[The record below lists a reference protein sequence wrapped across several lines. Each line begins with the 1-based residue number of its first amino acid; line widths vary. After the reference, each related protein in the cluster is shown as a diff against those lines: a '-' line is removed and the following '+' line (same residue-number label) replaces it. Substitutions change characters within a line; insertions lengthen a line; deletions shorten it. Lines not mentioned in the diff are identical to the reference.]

1 MAATLVKPPNSTYT
15 FSSQPKAVQQQQGQR
30 QKFRQP
36 LANPSDE
43 TNVYG
48 NLMYDRRVIRG
59 NTYALHTLPAHAQPD
74 PIEVQRQQEAKRRAL
89 ARRKAR
95 EQIRTRTPDPV
106 HNRKNIDVQT
116 ELYLEELSDRI
127 EEADVDVQ
135 TDAFLDRPPSPLF
148 IPQSTGKD
156 ISTQIEAGDLFDF
169 DIEVKPIVETLVGK
183 TIEQALIEVAEEEEL
198 AEIREQQREYE
209 EIRNAE
215 LIELQRLE
223 EQERRLRAEK
233 DRRMKQA
240 QEAVRSEQDVAQK
253 IAARAFAKAYLQ
265 DLVPSVFNN
274 LRENG
279 YFYDPVEHEI
289 ETSFMPWLMDRTMTQ
304 VNQLVLGRTILD
316 SIIRDVVNQRIDNY
330 EKLAEAL
337 IQVVEG
343 GVDMG
348 TSTGDVLHD
357 LEQNIEQ
364 PESGTGELIVTM
376 ENNTNDGV
384 ETNALLSDEAVDER
398 EEDPTNADEDAG
410 GEQ

>member
-36 LANPSDE
+36 LVNPSDE

>member
-1 MAATLVKPPNSTYT
+1 
-15 FSSQPKAVQQQQGQR
+15 
-30 QKFRQP
+30 
-36 LANPSDE
+36 
-43 TNVYG
+43 
-48 NLMYDRRVIRG
+48 
-59 NTYALHTLPAHAQPD
+59 
-74 PIEVQRQQEAKRRAL
+74 
-89 ARRKAR
+89 
-95 EQIRTRTPDPV
+95 
-106 HNRKNIDVQT
+106 
-116 ELYLEELSDRI
+116 
-127 EEADVDVQ
+127 
-135 TDAFLDRPPSPLF
+135 
-148 IPQSTGKD
+148 
-156 ISTQIEAGDLFDF
+156 LFDF

-183 TIEQALIEVAEEEEL
+183 RIEQALIEVAEEEEL